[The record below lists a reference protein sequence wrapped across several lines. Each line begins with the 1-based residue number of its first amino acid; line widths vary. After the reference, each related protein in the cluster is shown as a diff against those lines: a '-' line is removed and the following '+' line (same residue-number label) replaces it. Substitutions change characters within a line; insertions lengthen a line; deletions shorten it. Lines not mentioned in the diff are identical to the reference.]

1 MTTINKFKILTKFV
15 KDLSSETPDVQSY
28 LFVKDNISKYH
39 LNIEIKSKPLKSQ
52 MIEVSAILK
61 FADSEPNEKKA
72 HFEID
77 YASIIKIDEDVKEK
91 KELEKIILCDVPKE
105 IYPELEKIFLN
116 LLKDSG
122 YPEIKL
128 DKKIDFDKLY
138 EEKFN

>member
-61 FADSEPNEKKA
+61 FADSQANEKKA

-77 YASIIKIDEDVKEK
+77 YASIVKIDEDVKEK

-105 IYPELEKIFLN
+105 IYPELEKVFLN

-122 YPEIKL
+122 YPEVKL

-138 EEKFN
+138 KEKFN

>member
-15 KDLSSETPDVQSY
+15 KDMSSETPDVQSF

-52 MIEVSAILK
+52 MIEVSAVLK
-61 FADSEPNEKKA
+61 FADSEANEKKA

-77 YASIIKIDEDVKEK
+77 YASIIKVDEDVKEK

-105 IYPELEKIFLN
+105 IYPDLEKIFLN

-122 YPEIKL
+122 YPEIKV

-138 EEKFN
+138 KEKFN